1 MVTTISFLLLSVLL
15 TAITLLKLKNKYFLS
30 FIVLIVFAYTAVGPL
45 ISFFDLESANQK
57 IYFIYQP
64 IILALF
70 YIPFLLFLLF
80 FNKPYEIKSNETFYR
95 RLPILLPIIIFCFL
109 VVFIYVVVE
118 NNLLFRRIG
127 HEALAQATSQLN
139 VYQKIIY
146 RLITESSFFVVLSF
160 RAILLSSNSKTK
172 NIYLYKVVFLLFASI
187 FLLYFL
193 LNSRMQFVL
202 FLVFLLFPLKLSSN
216 QNFSKFIGYGFLILL
231 VLLFLTLF
239 REISLEASGRVIESS
254 FLSQIQSAISI
265 IGKRL
270 NILEIFYTIHHY
282 GYDPLSLNMSGF
294 YQVIYFPI
302 SAFIDPQ
309 YYEITKLNLTT
320 SSSVVVANEITGGG
334 FVDFPKTII
343 IEVMLSFGALS
354 LFALA
359 LIYSKL
365 TASLTAAFYKSPYL
379 SIKWYLAAY
388 LITIFFQFEKEF
400 FSMFFSTIKWSII
413 LIIFILT
420 GPSKK
425 YYNSKKRKL

>member
-1 MVTTISFLLLSVLL
+1 M
-15 TAITLLKLKNKYFLS
+15 
-30 FIVLIVFAYTAVGPL
+30 
-45 ISFFDLESANQK
+45 
-57 IYFIYQP
+57 
-64 IILALF
+64 
-70 YIPFLLFLLF
+70 
-80 FNKPYEIKSNETFYR
+80 
-95 RLPILLPIIIFCFL
+95 
-109 VVFIYVVVE
+109 
-118 NNLLFRRIG
+118 G

-146 RLITESSFFVVLSF
+146 RLITESSFFVVLSL
-160 RAILLSSNSKTK
+160 RAIISSSNSKTK
-172 NIYLYKVVFLLFASI
+172 NIYLYKVVLILFATV

-202 FLVFLLFPLKLSSN
+202 FLVFLLFPLKLSSK

-239 REISLEASGRVIESS
+239 REITLEASGRVIETS
-254 FLSQIQSAISI
+254 FLSQIQSSISI

-282 GYDPLSLNMSGF
+282 GYDPLSLNMAGF
-294 YQVIYFPI
+294 YQAIYFPI
-302 SAFIDPQ
+302 SALIDPQ

-320 SSSVVVANEITGGG
+320 SSSVVVVNEITGGG

-343 IEVMLSFGALS
+343 IEIMLSFGALS
-354 LFALA
+354 LLALA
-359 LIYSKL
+359 LMYSKL
-365 TASLTAAFYKSPYL
+365 TASLTSEFYKSPYL
-379 SIKWYLAAY
+379 SIKWYIAAY

-400 FSMFFSTIKWSII
+400 FSMFISSIKWSVI

-425 YYNSKKRKL
+425 HYNNIF